1 MQEQAESP
9 VRTNRALLGVLLALL
24 ALTALSIGV
33 SRVDTG
39 ALRVVAALGIA
50 AVKTALVLHFFMRF
64 LQAGK
69 AVALA
74 FAATVA
80 TLAVFIALTFLD
92 TLYR

>member
-1 MQEQAESP
+1 MQDQAERP
-9 VRTNRALLGVLLALL
+9 VQTYRALLGVLLALL

-39 ALRVVAALGIA
+39 ALRVIAALGIS
-50 AVKTALVLHFFMRF
+50 AVKTALVLYFFMHMR
-64 LQAGK
+64 QAGK

-74 FAATVA
+74 FLVTVT

-92 TLYR
+92 VLYR